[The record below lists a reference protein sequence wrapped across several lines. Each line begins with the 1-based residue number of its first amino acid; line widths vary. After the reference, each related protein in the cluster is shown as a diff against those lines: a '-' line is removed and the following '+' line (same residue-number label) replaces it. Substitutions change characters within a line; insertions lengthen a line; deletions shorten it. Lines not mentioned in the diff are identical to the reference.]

1 MKDKLH
7 ITIMMWLIC
16 STSSYGMQK
25 IPTQD
30 FPYDKDPIEV
40 LEDVT
45 KIWQDL
51 LYEVNGIKVK
61 KTEVPLE
68 DLSILT
74 YIGTIYT
81 PSLDINNMMGIE
93 IRF

>member
-1 MKDKLH
+1 
-7 ITIMMWLIC
+7 
-16 STSSYGMQK
+16 MQT
-25 IPTQD
+25 IPTHY

-68 DLSILT
+68 DLSMLT